1 MRGQSRFISAV
12 AFYGPKTGRLR
23 EFLTGVQALIAEH
36 VGGDFRPYTLE
47 QVHATLIALN
57 GVREGGTIVNEYMLE
72 HTGERREMDLPLV
85 MDILAR
91 RFATPLRVRIGGF
104 RPEQAVPFTS
114 RGQHLAERTFSVQ
127 GEAFVLVG
135 WPADSL
141 AGAGM
146 PVDALR
152 REMNAA
158 GVLHRYHARPAD
170 VDNDLH
176 LVVGHH
182 AGARPARSP
191 GPPPPSGTS
200 WPPTRRTWPSAC
212 PTSRS
217 SRPTRTRWRRRS
229 TSAAF
234 RLPRTTC
241 WRLCRDRDAP
251 SERDAGPR
259 GLPRPPG

>member
-1 MRGQSRFISAV
+1 MLAIYRPYDRPMGSRFISAV

-57 GVREGGTIVNEYMLE
+57 GVREGGTVVNEYMLE
-72 HTGERREMDLPLV
+72 HTGERREMDLPRV

-182 AGARPARSP
+182 AGAPAGALARATAAVRDKLAAAPADLAIGLSDVTIVAADSHTLA
-191 GPPPPSGTS
+191 PPVYVSGV
-200 WPPTRRTWPSAC
+200 P
-212 PTSRS
+212 
-217 SRPTRTRWRRRS
+217 
-229 TSAAF
+229 AAADDV
-234 RLPRTTC
+234 LALVP
-241 WRLCRDRDAP
+241 
-251 SERDAGPR
+251 
-259 GLPRPPG
+259 

>member
-1 MRGQSRFISAV
+1 MGSRFISAV

-23 EFLTGVQALIAEH
+23 ELLIGVQALIAEH
-36 VGGDFRPYTLE
+36 VGAGFRPYTLE

-57 GVREGGTIVNEYMLE
+57 GVREGGTIVNEYLLE
-72 HTGERREMDLPLV
+72 HAGVRREMDLPRV

-91 RFATPLRVRIGGF
+91 RFAAPLRVRIGGF
-104 RPEQAVPFTS
+104 RPDQAVPFSS

-141 AGAGM
+141 AGAGR
-146 PVDALR
+146 PLDELR

-158 GVLHRYHARPAD
+158 GVLHRYHARADD

-182 AGARPARSP
+182 AGARASALARA
-191 GPPPPSGTS
+191 T
-200 WPPTRRTWPSAC
+200 
-212 PTSRS
+212 
-217 SRPTRTRWRRRS
+217 
-229 TSAAF
+229 AAV
-234 RLPRTTC
+234 
-241 WRLCRDRDAP
+241 RDKLA
-251 SERDAGPR
+251 AGPADLAI
-259 GLPRPPG
+259 GLSDVKIVAADSHTLAPPLYVSGVPADEATVLELHRASG

>member
-91 RFATPLRVRIGGF
+91 RLATPLRVRIGGF

-182 AGARPARSP
+182 AGAPAGALARATAAVRDKLAADPADLAIGLSDLTIVAADSHTLA
-191 GPPPPSGTS
+191 PPLYVSGV
-200 WPPTRRTWPSAC
+200 P
-212 PTSRS
+212 
-217 SRPTRTRWRRRS
+217 
-229 TSAAF
+229 AAADDV
-234 RLPRTTC
+234 LALVP
-241 WRLCRDRDAP
+241 
-251 SERDAGPR
+251 
-259 GLPRPPG
+259 

>member
-1 MRGQSRFISAV
+1 MPAIYRPYDRRVGSRFISAV

-72 HTGERREMDLPLV
+72 HTGERREMDLPRV

-146 PVDALR
+146 PVDELR

-182 AGARPARSP
+182 AGAPAGALARATAAVRDKLAADPADLAIGLSDVKIVAADSHTLA
-191 GPPPPSGTS
+191 PPVYVSGV
-200 WPPTRRTWPSAC
+200 P
-212 PTSRS
+212 
-217 SRPTRTRWRRRS
+217 
-229 TSAAF
+229 AAAAEV
-234 RLPRTTC
+234 LALVP
-241 WRLCRDRDAP
+241 
-251 SERDAGPR
+251 
-259 GLPRPPG
+259 

>member
-1 MRGQSRFISAV
+1 MESRFISAV

-23 EFLTGVQALIAEH
+23 ELLTGVQAQIVEH
-36 VGGDFRPYTLE
+36 VGNDFRPYTLD

-57 GVREGGTIVNEYMLE
+57 GVRAGGTIVNEYLLE
-72 HTGERREMDLPLV
+72 HAGERREMDLPRV

-104 RPEQAVPFTS
+104 RPGQEIPFTS
-114 RGQHLAERTFSVQ
+114 RGQHLAERSFSVQ

-141 AGAGM
+141 AGLGQ
-146 PVDALR
+146 PLDELR

-176 LVVGHH
+176 LVVGHQ
-182 AGARPARSP
+182 AGAPAAALARATAAVRDKLAADPADLAIALSDVTIVAADSHTLA
-191 GPPPPSGTS
+191 PPVYVSGI
-200 WPPTRRTWPSAC
+200 P
-212 PTSRS
+212 
-217 SRPTRTRWRRRS
+217 
-229 TSAAF
+229 AAAADVLALV
-234 RLPRTTC
+234 R
-241 WRLCRDRDAP
+241 
-251 SERDAGPR
+251 
-259 GLPRPPG
+259 